1 MSIRS
6 EKVAELIRRDLGTL
20 LQRNGRAW
28 FGPLF
33 ITVTAVRM
41 APDLGLAKVY
51 LSFMGVSDKQAALKA
66 VAAEGWR
73 IRKELGAL
81 IGKQVRIVPE
91 LNFYLDDSLDRVDEI
106 ERALK
111 G

>member
-1 MSIRS
+1 
-6 EKVAELIRRDLGTL
+6 VAELIRRDLGSL
-20 LQRNGRAW
+20 FQRHGRDW

-33 ITVTAVRM
+33 ITVTTVRM

-51 LSFMGVSDKQAALKA
+51 LSFMGVSDKRAALKA
-66 VAAEGWR
+66 VTAETWR
-73 IRKELGAL
+73 IRKELGGL

>member
-33 ITVTAVRM
+33 ITVTTVRM

-51 LSFMGVSDKQAALKA
+51 LSFMGVSDKQAALQA
-66 VAAEGWR
+66 VKEEGWR
-73 IRKELGAL
+73 IRKELGTL

-91 LNFYLDDSLDRVDEI
+91 LNFYLDDSLDRVDEL

>member
-1 MSIRS
+1 
-6 EKVAELIRRDLGTL
+6 
-20 LQRNGRAW
+20 
-28 FGPLF
+28 
-33 ITVTAVRM
+33 M

-51 LSFMGVSDKQAALKA
+51 LSFMGVSDKQAALQA
-66 VAAEGWR
+66 VKEEGWR

-91 LNFYLDDSLDRVDEI
+91 LNFYLDDSLDRVDEL

>member
-1 MSIRS
+1 
-6 EKVAELIRRDLGTL
+6 
-20 LQRNGRAW
+20 
-28 FGPLF
+28 
-33 ITVTAVRM
+33 VTA
-41 APDLGLAKVY
+41 
-51 LSFMGVSDKQAALKA
+51 
-66 VAAEGWR
+66 ETWR
-73 IRKELGAL
+73 IRKELGGL

>member
-1 MSIRS
+1 VK
-6 EKVAELIRRDLGTL
+6 E
-20 LQRNGRAW
+20 
-28 FGPLF
+28 
-33 ITVTAVRM
+33 
-41 APDLGLAKVY
+41 
-51 LSFMGVSDKQAALKA
+51 
-66 VAAEGWR
+66 EGWR

-91 LNFYLDDSLDRVDEI
+91 LNFYLDDSLDRVDEL